1 MANRKRLVNT
11 FLELVAIDSPSG
23 NEEKMAIKVGG
34 ILKKLGASTSRDHFG
49 NLYANI
55 PGKGK
60 PFLLEMHLD
69 TVQPG
74 EGIRPKVKG
83 DRITSDGKTILGA
96 DDKAGIAEVIEAL
109 RVFKE
114 NNIAHRPLELVFTR
128 EEEVGLQGATHIN
141 YKKISSRE
149 GFVVD
154 NSGDPMN
161 ICIAAP
167 FITHIDALFTGR
179 TAHAGAE
186 PEKGIN
192 AIAVAGSVISKIKW
206 GRIDRE
212 TTCNIGL
219 IQGGTGRNV
228 VPEKVEIK
236 AETRSH
242 NKKKMKKLN
251 AKIKKTFRDI
261 AKKNGA
267 KLQFIVEDACPG
279 YKLDRKDAFLKK
291 VSKIAEKLKLPI
303 QFEKSG
309 GATDANF
316 IAGHGIKMVDIT
328 AGYHNMHTTKE
339 YVKISSM
346 EKITHFLIEFLRND
360 R

>member
-1 MANRKRLVNT
+1 MINKDRLIET
-11 FLELVAIDSPSG
+11 FIELIKIDSPSG
-23 NEEKMAIKVGG
+23 NEEKMRDKVEI
-34 ILKKLGASTSRDHFG
+34 ILENTGCKTSHDRFG
-49 NLYANI
+49 NLYATLS
-55 PGKGK
+55 GLGK

-74 EGIRPKVKG
+74 EGIQPIVK
-83 DRITSDGKTILGA
+83 DDKISSSGKTVLGA
-96 DDKAGIAEVIEAL
+96 DDKAGIAEVIETL

-114 NNIAHRPLELVFTR
+114 KKISHRPLELIFTR
-128 EEEVGLQGATHIN
+128 EEEIGLTGATHIN
-141 YKKISSRE
+141 YQKIKAKE

-161 ICIAAP
+161 VCIAAP
-167 FITHIDALFTGR
+167 FITHIDTIFKGK

-206 GRIDRE
+206 GRIDKE

-242 NKKKMKKLN
+242 SKQKMLKLN
-251 AKIKKTFRDI
+251 NKIKKTFRDI

-267 KLQFIVEDACPG
+267 RLEFVVEDACPG
-279 YKLDRKDAFLKK
+279 YKIDKNDPMLKK
-291 VSKIAEKLKLPI
+291 VEEVSQKLKMPVN
-303 QFEKSG
+303 FEKSG

-316 IAGHGIKMVDIT
+316 ISGHGIKIIDIT
-328 AGYHNMHTTKE
+328 AGYHNMHTTNE
-339 YVKISSM
+339 FVKISSM
-346 EKITHFLIEFLRND
+346 EKITKFLIEFLKND
-360 R
+360 I